1 MKQQKIISAIFWGMF
16 ISYLMLMLGIV
27 FMRMGMNSNSINFIP
42 FKSIA
47 EGINVYDG
55 IRYRLIDDQVWGN
68 VVIFVPAGIYLMVL
82 NKKSSIL
89 NALLTIFLI
98 SIGIEII
105 QYAFRIGASDID
117 DIILNCLGGG
127 LGILIYLLLEKSFKT
142 KEKIK
147 KVITIASL
155 GVGVPILIIVLL
167 LIFVN
172 YI

>member
-1 MKQQKIISAIFWGMF
+1 MKQQKITNAIFWGMF
-16 ISYLMLMLGIV
+16 ILYLILMLGIV
-27 FMRMGMNSNSINFIP
+27 FMRVGMNSNSINFIP
-42 FKSIA
+42 FKSIV

-82 NKKSSIL
+82 NKKNSIL
-89 NALLTIFLI
+89 KALLTIFLI
-98 SIGIEII
+98 SLSIEII
-105 QYAFRIGASDID
+105 QYVFRIGASDID

-127 LGILIYLLLEKSFKT
+127 IGILIYLLLEKLFKT

-147 KVITIASL
+147 RAITIASL
-155 GVGVPILIIVLL
+155 CVGVPILIIVLL
-167 LIFVN
+167 LIFAN